1 MFVCAI
7 LLAQNTTIYVCKIR
21 QSAHNPSTY
30 SRSGTGC
37 TQPRSSTR
45 RM

>member
-21 QSAHNPSTY
+21 QSAYNPSTY
-30 SRSGTGC
+30 SC